1 MEWYFVVWYLA
12 ATGARVS
19 ELIQIKIEHVEI
31 GYFDLYTKGGKLR
44 RLYIPKML
52 RNETLE
58 WLNEANRTSGYLFLN
73 RYGDKITPRG
83 ISQQLK
89 IMLIN
94 MGWTKKLF
102 IRIPSVIAM
111 LRIFLKNSMI

>member
-1 MEWYFVVWYLA
+1 MLYGIWLQLVHE
-12 ATGARVS
+12 VS

-58 WLNEANRTSGYLFLN
+58 WLNEANHYFRVLVPESL
-73 RYGDKITPRG
+73 
-83 ISQQLK
+83 
-89 IMLIN
+89 
-94 MGWTKKLF
+94 W
-102 IRIPSVIAM
+102 
-111 LRIFLKNSMI
+111 